1 MPLLAVIDIGTHS
14 ALLLIADVN
23 SQVMPVLD
31 EARTTHLGVG
41 LKETGQI
48 SSEAQARLIT
58 VLASYAAILSE
69 YEIDDVICYATA
81 AFRYAQNATACQ
93 HQIKAALG
101 WSVRVLS
108 GQEEA
113 AYTFQGALQG
123 ISAGQGSLQQA
134 VVIDIGG
141 GSTEVICG
149 THSAVDRWWSLP
161 VGAVLLKEQFSLE
174 DCLSVSEEQAVDTYL
189 DAQFQEIE
197 LFAVPQKI
205 LVTGGTA
212 TTLAALML
220 DLTSYDIRKIDGCA
234 IAHSQIESL
243 YEELNRL
250 TLAQRADLPGMEA
263 GRAAV
268 ILPAIRILLRLLARL
283 QASGITVTVRGARYG
298 ILEG

>member
-1 MPLLAVIDIGTHS
+1 
-14 ALLLIADVN
+14 
-23 SQVMPVLD
+23 
-31 EARTTHLGVG
+31 
-41 LKETGQI
+41 
-48 SSEAQARLIT
+48 
-58 VLASYAAILSE
+58 
-69 YEIDDVICYATA
+69 
-81 AFRYAQNATACQ
+81 
-93 HQIKAALG
+93 
-101 WSVRVLS
+101 
-108 GQEEA
+108 
-113 AYTFQGALQG
+113 
-123 ISAGQGSLQQA
+123 
-134 VVIDIGG
+134 
-141 GSTEVICG
+141 
-149 THSAVDRWWSLP
+149 
-161 VGAVLLKEQFSLE
+161 

-189 DAQFQEIE
+189 DARFQEIE
-197 LFAVPQKI
+197 LFAVPQKT

-283 QASGITVTVRGARYG
+283 QAHEITVTVRGARYG